1 MNYPEILTSVCGNK
15 IDNIS
20 DWENFRRGELLTL
33 FKNYVYGEAPID
45 KPEDLQ
51 FNVTEKSRE
60 GNILQK
66 SVSLSFGS
74 YEFGADIFLPE
85 GNNKPLPAF
94 LFIMHQW
101 EEEHYDINK
110 ELDHEIMSI
119 PTILSRGYAI
129 VIMKTSRI
137 CPDVFSGEHYKEG
150 IFTAIDRVRR
160 GNSWGIIA
168 SWAWGASRIMDYL
181 ETDKDIDEKRV
192 AVIGHSRSGKTA
204 LWAGAQDERFA
215 MAVSNNS
222 GCSGAAMTRGK
233 RGEHIKNINDTF
245 NWFCENYKNFNEKED
260 MLPVDQHQL
269 LGLIAP
275 RPLYVTSSSEDIWAD
290 PDAELLSCRM
300 ASEVYELYGLDG
312 VCVPKSGAEI
322 DKVYQDGTIA
332 YHCKTGAHCIN
343 EFDWNGFLDFADKKL
358 K

>member
-1 MNYPEILTSVCGNK
+1 
-15 IDNIS
+15 
-20 DWENFRRGELLTL
+20 
-33 FKNYVYGEAPID
+33 
-45 KPEDLQ
+45 
-51 FNVTEKSRE
+51 
-60 GNILQK
+60 
-66 SVSLSFGS
+66 
-74 YEFGADIFLPE
+74 
-85 GNNKPLPAF
+85 
-94 LFIMHQW
+94 MHQW

-150 IFTAIDRVRR
+150 IFTAIDRVRS

-233 RGEHIKNINDTF
+233 RGEHI
-245 NWFCENYKNFNEKED
+245 
-260 MLPVDQHQL
+260 
-269 LGLIAP
+269 
-275 RPLYVTSSSEDIWAD
+275 
-290 PDAELLSCRM
+290 
-300 ASEVYELYGLDG
+300 
-312 VCVPKSGAEI
+312 
-322 DKVYQDGTIA
+322 
-332 YHCKTGAHCIN
+332 
-343 EFDWNGFLDFADKKL
+343 
-358 K
+358 